1 MHTDVKMKYIHEIE
15 AVQLTYALATGVEP
29 LENIPQWFIDAVE
42 SGDIKKWA
50 CMKCPGGCGEVI
62 NLSLNPNQRPRWQ
75 VSEDFW
81 LRPTVHPS
89 IHQKND
95 CGCHFWIKNGE
106 VQWCRGGRPRRQNIP
121 PQETSSNESR

>member
-1 MHTDVKMKYIHEIE
+1 MKNNISRLLRRLRLLRFDFLMIRASTLPDPTLIE
-15 AVQLTYALATGVEP
+15 AGNLT
-29 LENIPQWFIDAVE
+29 IVE

-81 LRPTVHPS
+81 LRPTIHPS
-89 IHQKND
+89 IHQKNK
-95 CGCHFWIKNGE
+95 CGCHFWINSGQ
-106 VQWCRGGRPRRQNIP
+106 VRWCKDGRPDAS
-121 PQETSSNESR
+121 TDC